1 MQSLY
6 CKAVKM
12 NELEPRY
19 EITRKDLAKNKALKI
34 GAWAAPL
41 VFSIIPA
48 IIFFAFSLF
57 SSGATT
63 AMFVFFSLIAL
74 VVGFIFGLIVSGS
87 LMFYRSRWMAK
98 VRERLAVDGIKA
110 DEVEWFTHELTSNE
124 KKSLKEI
131 ESRNLLLAD
140 AFRDTLA
147 ARLTATRI
155 LKSAK
160 QELLLV
166 QRRQGKLKYLKS
178 ENSSNL
184 QKELKTDLDKLT
196 KIKNEAEAMRVE
208 AETRIQ
214 MIEAASRRGGSLA
227 DTELALKKLSART
240 QELPMALES
249 AKMEDEMRRELE
261 KELEKDS

>member
-1 MQSLY
+1 
-6 CKAVKM
+6 M

-19 EITRKDLAKNKALKI
+19 EITRRDLVKDKALKI
-34 GAWAAPL
+34 GAWTVPL
-41 VFSIIPA
+41 VFSVLPA
-48 IIFFAFSLF
+48 LLFFLF
-57 SSGATT
+57 FLLSSAPPVAVGWLFLT
-63 AMFVFFSLIAL
+63 VVSLIG
-74 VVGFIFGLIVSGS
+74 GFLFGLAISGG
-87 LMFYRSRWMAK
+87 MMIYRSRWLTK

-110 DEVEWFTHELTSNE
+110 SEVDWFAHELTTQE

-155 LKSAK
+155 LKSTK
-160 QELLLV
+160 YELLLA
-166 QRRQGKLKYLKS
+166 QKRQGKLKYLKS
-178 ENSSNL
+178 ENSTNL
-184 QKELKTDLDKLT
+184 QNELKDDIAKLS
-196 KIKNEAEAMRVE
+196 KIKTEADEMRIE

-214 MIEAASRRGGSLA
+214 MIEAASRRGGNFA

-249 AKMEDEMRRELE
+249 AKMEEELRKEFE